1 MPIHPIWNHYPEIK
15 EELAE
20 SYAVIEKEVRIRNK
34 EVEQVIFDLLHSG
47 GKLLR
52 PAYFILFSRF
62 GDSHTHKKNKQ
73 ITYTAASLEVLH
85 MATLVH
91 DDIIDD
97 SPTRRGI
104 QTVQSKYGK
113 DIAVYTGDFLFAV
126 YFGLLAETTTS
137 ISTIRLNAF
146 VMRRILLGELDQM
159 HLRYNTDITL
169 RQYLRNITGKTA
181 QLFSLS
187 CLQGAKMGN
196 ADLKTITSSQ
206 HIGHNM
212 GIAFQMLDD
221 ILDYKQDSMSLMKPV
236 LEDMKQG
243 VYSLPLIL
251 ALRGHKKEFKPYL
264 SKGHE
269 MSPDDIQKVA
279 DLVMQ
284 YSGIEEAQ
292 ELAERYTNKALS
304 AIQSL
309 PERPE
314 KAILYD
320 LTERLLIRKY

>member
-1 MPIHPIWNHYPEIK
+1 MPIHSMWDNYPEIK
-15 EELAE
+15 DELAE
-20 SYAVIEKEVRIRNK
+20 SYAVIEKKVRIRNK

-62 GDSHTHKKNKQ
+62 GDTETLNDKKTTHV
-73 ITYTAASLEVLH
+73 AASLEVLH

-97 SPTRRGI
+97 SPTRRGT

-126 YFGLLAETTTS
+126 YFGLLAETTES
-137 ISTIRLNAF
+137 VAAIKLNAF

-159 HLRYNTDITL
+159 HLRYNTEITL

-187 CLQGAKMGN
+187 CLQGAKTGK
-196 ADLKTITSSQ
+196 ADLAVITSSQ
-206 HIGHNM
+206 HIGHNI
-212 GIAFQMLDD
+212 GIAFQILDD
-221 ILDYKQDSMSLMKPV
+221 ILDYTQNSKTLKKPV
-236 LEDMKQG
+236 LEDMRQG

-251 ALRGHKKEFKPYL
+251 ALRKHKKAFESYL
-264 SKGHE
+264 SKGPD
-269 MSPDDIQKVA
+269 MSAEDIQAVV
-279 DLVMQ
+279 DLVETYQ
-284 YSGIEEAQ
+284 GIEEAQ
-292 ELAERYTNKALS
+292 KLAERYTNKALS
-304 AIQSL
+304 AINRL

-314 KAILYD
+314 KAVLYH
-320 LTERLLIRKY
+320 LTEQLLHRNY

>member
-1 MPIHPIWNHYPEIK
+1 MAIHPIWSHYPEI
-15 EELAE
+15 EDELAT
-20 SYAVIEKEVRIRNK
+20 SYAVIEKKVRIRNK
-34 EVEQVIFDLLHSG
+34 EVEQVIFDLLYSG

-62 GDSHTHKKNKQ
+62 GDSDLKKTTQLTHA
-73 ITYTAASLEVLH
+73 AASLEVLH
-85 MATLVH
+85 MATLIH

-104 QTVQSKYGK
+104 ETVQSKYGK

-126 YFGLLAETTTS
+126 YFGLLAETTNS
-137 ISTIRLNAF
+137 VSTIRLNAF

-187 CLQGAKMGN
+187 CLQGAQMGK

-206 HIGHNM
+206 HIGHNI
-212 GIAFQMLDD
+212 GIAFQILDD
-221 ILDYKQDSMSLMKPV
+221 ILDYKQDSISLKKPV

-251 ALRGHKKEFKPYL
+251 ALRGHKKNFTPYL
-264 SKGHE
+264 SKGQE
-269 MSPDDIQKVA
+269 MSDDDIQQVA
-279 DLVMQ
+279 HLVKK
-284 YSGIEEAQ
+284 YNGIEEAQ
-292 ELAERYTNKALS
+292 NLAERYTNKALT
-304 AIQSL
+304 AIQQL

-314 KAILYD
+314 RDLLYD
-320 LTERLLIRKY
+320 LTERLLNRKH